1 MKHLRRAHTTAQ
13 EIFNYLSITLN
24 KTNSVDNEIKNK
36 ILSQVSDMKKYV
48 SLKYT
53 ELSLYDNFNSF
64 INYGN

>member
-48 SLKYT
+48 SLNILNY
-53 ELSLYDNFNSF
+53 ELIL
-64 INYGN
+64 INL